1 MSMVRT
7 CRALSAGTL
16 GVAVVLGAAGC
27 GASAGVEEGPGPLR
41 ISAIPDVDPS
51 DLAEREEAMA
61 AYLADELD
69 VAVEYVP
76 VSDYAA
82 SVSLFGTGDLDV
94 VFYGGLTGVQARLRT
109 EGAAVLAQRDIDER
123 FRSVVIAHRD
133 AGLEPVEDVAGLAE
147 LAGSRFTFGSESST
161 SGRLMP
167 AYFLG
172 QAGVDPEADFA
183 GAPGYSG
190 SHDLTID
197 LVESGSYQA
206 GAVNLQVWEARTEA
220 GTVDTDVV
228 QEIFTTPAYA
238 DYHWVGAPGL
248 EERFGGGFTDRLR
261 QALLDVDGS
270 DAEETALLEQYG
282 AGAIVPAE
290 PGDYDRIE
298 QIART
303 LGLVG

>member
-82 SVSLFGTGDLDV
+82 SVSLFSTGDLDV

-133 AGLEPVEDVAGLAE
+133 AGLEPVQDVAGLAE

-183 GAPGYSG
+183 GAPGY
-190 SHDLTID
+190 
-197 LVESGSYQA
+197 
-206 GAVNLQVWEARTEA
+206 
-220 GTVDTDVV
+220 
-228 QEIFTTPAYA
+228 
-238 DYHWVGAPGL
+238 
-248 EERFGGGFTDRLR
+248 
-261 QALLDVDGS
+261 
-270 DAEETALLEQYG
+270 
-282 AGAIVPAE
+282 
-290 PGDYDRIE
+290 
-298 QIART
+298 
-303 LGLVG
+303 